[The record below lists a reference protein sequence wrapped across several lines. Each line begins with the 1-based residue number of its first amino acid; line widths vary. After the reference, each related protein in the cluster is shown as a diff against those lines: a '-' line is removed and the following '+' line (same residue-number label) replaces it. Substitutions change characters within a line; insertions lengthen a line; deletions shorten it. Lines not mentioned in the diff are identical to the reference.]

1 MTNQNEAQNC
11 PKHENDVDSETDI
24 VITEV
29 NELENVKR
37 PVGRPRKHFDPNYK
51 YPRTNL
57 YYHCDVCNKTCE
69 YYHQKKHFKTK
80 YHLKRL
86 KEQGINE
93 EVDQVV
99 EDPEPE
105 STPTEIEQD
114 ENESF
119 KKLIT
124 IFKLFLVDQ
133 SNNIEEFK
141 NLLNSFDY
149 RFENDK
155 IIIERQINN
164 DSQKMA

>member
-1 MTNQNEAQNC
+1 M
-11 PKHENDVDSETDI
+11 
-24 VITEV
+24 
-29 NELENVKR
+29 
-37 PVGRPRKHFDPNYK
+37 
-51 YPRTNL
+51 
-57 YYHCDVCNKTCE
+57 
-69 YYHQKKHFKTK
+69 
-80 YHLKRL
+80 KRL
-86 KEQGINE
+86 KEQGKNE